1 MYRYIAAGNSS
12 DDDKDNS
19 IMIKIKRII
28 IDNYDVSN
36 KDNDDRNDTNDD
48 KKKYNDSFKI
58 TTTTTI
64 SPRPSCNQ
72 RVAFCLTCPSLS
84 AQVTTGR
91 VA

>member
-48 KKKYNDSFKI
+48 KKNI
-58 TTTTTI
+58 TIVLRSPPPPQSHPDPRVI
-64 SPRPSCNQ
+64 SALPFVSP
-72 RVAFCLTCPSLS
+72 VPLSLL
-84 AQVTTGR
+84 R
-91 VA
+91 